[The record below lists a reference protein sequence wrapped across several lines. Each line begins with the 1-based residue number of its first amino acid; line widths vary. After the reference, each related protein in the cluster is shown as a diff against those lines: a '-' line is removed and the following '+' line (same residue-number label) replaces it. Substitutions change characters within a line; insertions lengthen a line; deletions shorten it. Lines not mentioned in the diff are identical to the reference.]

1 MNYSHPALVQH
12 LAAQYVLGTL
22 QPGARRRMVQLLAH
36 RVDLQLAVQDWQQCL
51 GTLDRQVAVD
61 ANTPP
66 ASYPS
71 STVWQAIE
79 ARTGAALMAPDTKN
93 PTAQPTGWLAWL
105 PWLSRP
111 WGRAVWGGN
120 GLGAGLATGIATGL
134 IAASALFKLAPAI
147 FTSTDKV
154 AMQDGERLPQS
165 YVGLMTDAQGAGKV
179 LVSSLRYGKI
189 MTIKMIGVMAS
200 APEGSRFVVWAVPKE
215 GAAFMLGT
223 LPAKGSATS
232 QLPDTSDKLLAKVTT
247 LIVTRETTPNP
258 VSPSVD
264 VVLRG
269 NCAKLW

>member
-1 MNYSHPALVQH
+1 
-12 LAAQYVLGTL
+12 
-22 QPGARRRMVQLLAH
+22 MVQLLMH

-61 ANTPP
+61 AITPL

-79 ARTGAALMAPDTKN
+79 ARTGAAPAVS
-93 PTAQPTGWLAWL
+93 AIQQPTVQPAGWLAWL
-105 PWLSRP
+105 GRP
-111 WGRAVWGGN
+111 WDSAVWGGT
-120 GLGAGLATGIATGL
+120 GLATGL
-134 IAASALFKLAPAI
+134 IAACAVFVVAPAI

-165 YVGLMTDAQGAGKV
+165 YVGLLTDGQGVGKV
-179 LVSSLRYGKI
+179 LVSSLRYGKT
-189 MTIKMIGVMAS
+189 MTIKMIGVMAP
-200 APEGSRFVVWAVPKE
+200 APEGSRFVVWAIPKE

-247 LIVTRETTPNP
+247 LIVTRETTANP
-258 VSPSVD
+258 ASPSAD